1 MAATPPTDPKPAGDD
16 RNPAVPAPVVGP
28 SFEDR
33 LHTFWD
39 KNRSAIFGACGL
51 VLLAIIAKGAWDYL
65 ARQKELDVQRAYAA
79 ASTSEQLKAFASAH
93 PDHELG
99 AVAQVRLAD
108 EAYAAGKS
116 ADAVAGY
123 EKARGILKDGPLG
136 ARSRL
141 GIALAKLQ
149 AGNAEGAKG
158 LQEIAS
164 DANQLKGA
172 RAEAVYHLANLAAER
187 GDAAEVQKLSDQ
199 LMQIDATSP
208 WSQRVMALRA
218 SLPAASATAV
228 AAPAATTAPA
238 APAPAGGGEAK
249 VEVKLPGKN

>member
-1 MAATPPTDPKPAGDD
+1 MAATPPSDPKPAGDD

-33 LHTFWD
+33 LHTFWE
-39 KNRSAIFGACGL
+39 KNRSAILGACGL

-79 ASTSEQLKAFASAH
+79 ASTSEQLKTFASAH

-99 AVAQVRLAD
+99 AVAQLRLAD

-116 ADAVAGY
+116 ADAIAGY
-123 EKARGILKDGPLG
+123 DKARGILKDGPLG
-136 ARSRL
+136 ARARL

-149 AGNAEGAKG
+149 AGNAAEGTKA
-158 LQEIAS
+158 LQEIAN

-172 RAEAVYHLANLAAER
+172 RAEAVYHLASLAAER

-199 LMQIDATSP
+199 LMQIDASSP

-218 SLPAASATAV
+218 SLPAQ
-228 AAPAATTAPA
+228 AATA
-238 APAPAGGGEAK
+238 APAPAATQPAAK
-249 VEVKLPGKN
+249 GNDAKIEVKLPGKN